1 MRVSPYQS
9 TILPFLVLVLML
21 CTSCSQTPNG
31 KVYLNESPQFD
42 LFTFFN
48 GKTKAWGIV
57 QNFSGDVVQ
66 RFTVSIDGTL
76 HNDNHIELNEWFTYQ
91 QGGGLA
97 SRTWQIHRLEDG
109 KIQGSAGDIAGMA
122 NGTIFG
128 NAFQFVYEM
137 DLPVDDT
144 TYRVKFDDWMWM
156 LDERT
161 LINRSYI
168 KKWGVTVAEVT
179 LFMQKPATQQSLNH

>member
-1 MRVSPYQS
+1 MRMCPYKPAV
-9 TILPFLVLVLML
+9 LPFLML
-21 CTSCSQTPNG
+21 ILLLSTSCSQSPNS
-31 KVYLNESPQFD
+31 KIYLNESPRFD

-97 SRTWQIHRLEDG
+97 SRTWQIHGLEGG
-109 KIQGSAGDIAGMA
+109 KIQGSAGDITGMA

-137 DLPVDDT
+137 DLPVDGT

-179 LFMQKPATQQSLNH
+179 LFMQKPTMPQSLTP